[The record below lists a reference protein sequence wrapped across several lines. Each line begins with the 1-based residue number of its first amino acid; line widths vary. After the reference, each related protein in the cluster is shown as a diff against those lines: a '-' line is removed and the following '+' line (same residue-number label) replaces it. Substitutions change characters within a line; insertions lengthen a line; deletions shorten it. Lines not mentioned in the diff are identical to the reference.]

1 MRLRGY
7 EVIEKLGEG
16 GIASVYAARR
26 TSDGALVA
34 IKEVPLYM
42 VDTWSDHE
50 GRRVPEEVALLYKVQ
65 EVPGVIKLLD
75 CVAKENAF
83 FVVMELVP
91 ESMTIEDYMKTHGP
105 FQEDAIKRIFSL
117 LVKTVGG
124 CLDAGVSHK
133 DIKAENVLVFKNQE
147 TGDFDI
153 KLIDF
158 GCGEFVTGDRGTNTG
173 GTEIYWPPEFVSKN
187 EYLHVPAT
195 VWSLG
200 TLLFYMLFRRDA
212 FRTDEAILKASPTFG
227 QEVPEQCRELLT
239 MCFAK
244 DPDERPSIEGI
255 LSHPWLQV
263 PSKSATKSSAKRKR
277 RKEEDLVASTKD
289 AKRRKRR
296 KPVDGNLRREQVAAH
311 KKRRKKAKRPE

>member
-26 TSDGALVA
+26 TSDRALVA
-34 IKEVPLYM
+34 IKEVHLYM

-105 FQEDAIKRIFSL
+105 FQEDAIKRIFRL
-117 LVKTVGG
+117 L
-124 CLDAGVSHK
+124 
-133 DIKAENVLVFKNQE
+133 E

-296 KPVDGNLRREQVAAH
+296 KPEDGNLRREQLAAH